1 MNPLR
6 AASLSCLAALVIS
19 APAAAQKE
27 PFPGIDAY
35 ITKAV
40 ADWKIP
46 GLGVA
51 IVRNDSVLY
60 TKGFGVLAAGSKT
73 PVNDQTIFEIGSSSK
88 SFTATLVAMLV
99 TDGKLRFDD
108 HLYTYLPQFRM
119 YDPIASSEVTLRD
132 ALSHRSGIARG
143 ELAWLGAGIPRDEV
157 LRRVRFVKPES
168 PFRSRYSY
176 QNMMVLA
183 AGEAAA
189 KAAGSTWEEL
199 VKQRIFGPLG
209 MTSSVP
215 GYKEA
220 KTDNIAIPHGLNRDT
235 AFRKPFMNGENIAPA
250 GSILSSARDMAQWLR
265 FQMSDGTFNGKR
277 LVSAA
282 ALREIHTPQI
292 LMGGGA
298 GGAGPDT
305 TGPATFFRTYG
316 MGWMITDYRHQLM
329 WDHGGNTEGSTA
341 AMGMLP
347 EQKFGV
353 VVLANMQSA
362 SLPGL
367 LMRYLF
373 DRQLGA
379 PMRDLSAEALA
390 RQATQRRRADSTT
403 AAQNAQRPP
412 GAKAPFPLN
421 AYVGT
426 YADSLY
432 GEGVVTLIEDHLEF
446 KRGEWSGALEY
457 WNGNTFKWN
466 LPPGNPAG
474 QLYIKFESS
483 PEGRVTGLYFGLGG
497 DQALMGRRGAAGGG
511 RGGRGGPP

>member
-1 MNPLR
+1 
-6 AASLSCLAALVIS
+6 
-19 APAAAQKE
+19 
-27 PFPGIDAY
+27 
-35 ITKAV
+35 
-40 ADWKIP
+40 
-46 GLGVA
+46 
-51 IVRNDSVLY
+51 
-60 TKGFGVLAAGSKT
+60 
-73 PVNDQTIFEIGSSSK
+73 
-88 SFTATLVAMLV
+88 
-99 TDGKLRFDD
+99 
-108 HLYTYLPQFRM
+108 
-119 YDPIASSEVTLRD
+119 
-132 ALSHRSGIARG
+132 
-143 ELAWLGAGIPRDEV
+143 
-157 LRRVRFVKPES
+157 
-168 PFRSRYSY
+168 
-176 QNMMVLA
+176 
-183 AGEAAA
+183 
-189 KAAGSTWEEL
+189 
-199 VKQRIFGPLG
+199 
-209 MTSSVP
+209 
-215 GYKEA
+215 
-220 KTDNIAIPHGLNRDT
+220 
-235 AFRKPFMNGENIAPA
+235 
-250 GSILSSARDMAQWLR
+250 MAQWLR

-497 DQALMGRRGAAGGG
+497 DQALMGRRGATGG